1 MHRAP
6 RSDDVS
12 QELTLLGRTIRAIRK
27 EKRIS
32 QEELADIAGL
42 DRSHMGRIERGERN
56 VSFLN
61 LARVAHALDCKLS
74 EILAASGL

>member
-6 RSDDVS
+6 GSDDVS
-12 QELTLLGRTIRAIRK
+12 QELALLGRAIRAVRK

-61 LARVAHALDCKLS
+61 LVRVAHALDCKLS